1 MGVAADV
8 PPELAPAPPA
18 RIAGVQLV
26 VRGGDVVAMVALA
39 GPLKRLAQET
49 NASDPDPANGTVSL
63 EIPAT
68 GQATLTP
75 ATAGGV
81 TARIVP
87 RGSRSTLQLR
97 APAGRFF
104 AVSYD
109 LQRRPDRLV
118 VRLWSTTPT
127 QAQEYGPAG
136 CLTLSRI
143 VASPGRVMVGG
154 REKHVFEH
162 SFVVQLRDAAGH
174 VLASRSLVARGGRF
188 SLTLKTGA
196 AVGGGV
202 VEAFAESAKDGS
214 LACLAR
220 RPVTY
225 RPG

>member
-1 MGVAADV
+1 
-8 PPELAPAPPA
+8 
-18 RIAGVQLV
+18 VQLV

-39 GPLKRLAQET
+39 GQLKRLEQET
-49 NASDPDPANGTVSL
+49 NASDPDPANGTASL
-63 EIPAT
+63 QIPAT

-87 RGSRSTLQLR
+87 RGTRSILQLR

-109 LQRRPDRLV
+109 LQRKPDRLV
-118 VRLWSTTPT
+118 VRLWAAAPT
-127 QAQEYGPAG
+127 QPQSYGPSG
-136 CLTLSRI
+136 CLAISRV
-143 VASPGRVMVGG
+143 VASPGKVMVAGQ
-154 REKHVFEH
+154 EKHVFEH
-162 SFVVQLRDAAGH
+162 SFLVQLRDGGGR
-174 VLASRSLVARGGRF
+174 VLDSRSVVSKGGRF
-188 SLTLKTGA
+188 SLTLKTA
-196 AVGGGV
+196 DAVGGGL

-225 RPG
+225 R

>member
-1 MGVAADV
+1 VGVTADV
-8 PPELAPAPPA
+8 PAEIAPAPPA
-18 RIAGVQLV
+18 RIAGVQLAL
-26 VRGGDVVAMVALA
+26 RGGDVVAMVALA

-63 EIPAT
+63 EIPAS

-87 RGSRSTLQLR
+87 RRTRSTLQLR

-118 VRLWSTTPT
+118 VRLWSTTP
-127 QAQEYGPAG
+127 ARVQEYGPGG
-136 CLTLSRI
+136 CLSLSRI
-143 VASPGRVMVGG
+143 VASPGRVTVGG
-154 REKHVFEH
+154 REKQVFEH

-174 VLASRSLVARGGRF
+174 VLDTRPVVSRRGRF
-188 SLTLKTGA
+188 SQTLKTGG
-196 AVGGGV
+196 AVGGGF

-225 RPG
+225 R